1 MTAKTWTPSEIRD
14 LARKTVDGRNAIA
27 NARGAYFRAL
37 IETAQAEIGGKAD
50 QAAQR
55 AAVKAVHRK
64 FYSIVNEAIASDAV
78 LLADGVARKDLPGA
92 RNRRTNFA
100 RSSFG
105 TISRWLRV
113 PGHDL
118 MKLDSQK
125 STKSQ
130 LEKAIPPGVIRKHA
144 LTKERV
150 QAKADKL
157 IESLVGFAKQVAK
170 TDEGQARAILREAS
184 DRLLRQMLTSVSAT
198 TDAKVAMEEQRPLRV
213 DGTMFIPAQVR
224 RARVA
229 A

>member
-1 MTAKTWTPSEIRD
+1 MTAKTWTPGQIRD
-14 LARKTVDGRNAIA
+14 LARETVDGRKAIA
-27 NARGAYFRAL
+27 TARGAYFRAL

-55 AAVKAVHRK
+55 AAVKAVHRR
-64 FYSIVNEAIASDAV
+64 FYSIVNDAIATDAI
-78 LLADGVARKDLPGA
+78 LLADGVARKDLGSA

-130 LEKAIPPGVIRKHA
+130 IEKAIPPGVIRKHA

-150 QAKADKL
+150 QAKAKKL
-157 IESLVGFAKQVAK
+157 LDGLVGFVRQVAK
-170 TDEGQARAILREAS
+170 TDQEQARTILQEAS
-184 DRLLRQMLTSVSAT
+184 DQLLKQWMDDSAVTTS
-198 TDAKVAMEEQRPLRV
+198 AKIAAEEQRPLRV
-213 DGTMFIPAQVR
+213 GKTIFVPTDASVR
-224 RARVA
+224 KA